1 MAVFPHMKDT
11 EFPNVQNVNVYK
23 YENELDYSRYD
34 YTQMK
39 LCLCCVPWDM
49 GEAHV
54 GARTISG
61 IGNVVYFGSEQKRD
75 EWFSNIPDSDCIRF
89 ETKFKELHRDN
100 QINIPVP
107 FDVASRY
114 NYLTVEYSLFANDD
128 SLLEYETEN
137 GLKKWFWFVREVEF
151 VSPNTTKLHLLNDAW
166 QTFIY
171 HVDIP
176 YMMLERGHAPLFET
190 KASTYLAN
198 PLETNVNLLEPDS
211 VLETTSEKVASSNSV
226 VFDSGDIYAVF
237 VTSAAIS
244 KSWGTNNSN
253 SWIVPAKPEY
263 HTDGNLSYRHLA
275 LPVSDLYDFLDD
287 VESTHPQFKQ
297 TVKCVYLASSKLL
310 TLGDIYE
317 FAGHSLQMVSCTEH
331 SEILFNLTV
340 SDFGYDVKY
349 KDLAKLYTY
358 PYAHIEVTDENGSIS
373 EIRIE
378 DTTGTLELEYAFNTA
393 FPALNL
399 NARVL
404 GVGSNNNTNVQF
416 KNVNTRT
423 FRIGGKWYEIQ
434 YDWAI
439 PTFGVI
445 LQASKEYDYSGYFE
459 REQREVEYTATYDN
473 ALASNSTA
481 KTNADNSAA
490 VAKTNTTLTTNNMV
504 DVKDYEN
511 TLRSNK
517 NDAIKQYNG
526 HQVTENTTKLQ
537 DDRDADLDY
546 MDGSYLQNVDAIAAG
561 AISNAASG
569 IASNTALGGVSGGLA
584 GAGIGALSGGIGAI
598 TGGVA
603 AVISI
608 SKNQNL
614 TILSK
619 NNVTTK
625 TANAVANMTNIKS
638 WNDSYLNQIT
648 NNENATNTSI
658 VTANKT
664 AMDTQATNTKST
676 ANTNAANTKTT
687 QDANALRTKNAAASG
702 VANKTRQ
709 EGMNAPYEFGT
720 WANSQNANIKPK
732 MLCANIVTQAKSAIA
747 FAGDEFLRYGY
758 RLNRNWAFDGNWCIG
773 KNFTYWKLSDFWVK
787 GLNIPDMYMDK
798 IRFFLFGGVTVW
810 SDPTKIG
817 HVSIYENWA

>member
-49 GEAHV
+49 GEAHI
-54 GARTISG
+54 GNRTISG
-61 IGNVVYFGSEQKRD
+61 IGNVVYFGNEQKRD
-75 EWFSNIPDSDCIRF
+75 EWFSNIPDGDCVRF

-128 SLLEYETEN
+128 SPLEYETEN

-151 VSPNTTKLHLLNDAW
+151 VSPNTTKLHLMNDAW

-171 HVDIP
+171 GIDIP
-176 YMMLERGHAPLFET
+176 YMVLERGHAPLFET

-211 VLETTSEKVASSNSV
+211 VLETVSEKIASSSSV
-226 VFDSGDIYAVF
+226 VFDSGDMYAIF

-244 KSWGTNNSN
+244 KNWGTNNSN
-253 SWIVPAKPEY
+253 SWIVPAQPEY

-287 VESTHPQFKQ
+287 VESAHPQFKQ

-310 TLGDIYE
+310 TLGNIYE

-331 SEILFNLTV
+331 NELLLDLDIS
-340 SDFGYDVKY
+340 SFGYDVKY

-358 PYAHIEVTDENGSIS
+358 PYAHIEVTDENGNVS

-378 DTTGTLELEYAFNTA
+378 DTTGMLELEYAFNTA

-404 GVGSNNNTNVQF
+404 GVGSTSTSNVQF

-439 PTFGVI
+439 PTFGVV

-459 REQREVEYTATYDN
+459 REQREVEYTASYNN

-490 VAKTNTTLTTNNMV
+490 TAKSNTTVATTAQKAAATRENSLRQSKTNIQNDSIEWQRVNNTVKLVADRDSDNQYTATAQTLTTSA
-504 DVKDYEN
+504 EIAQTFTN
-511 TLRSNK
+511 TAAGVAGSIGMGALTGGIAGA
-517 NDAIKQYNG
+517 AIG
-526 HQVTENTTKLQ
+526 
-537 DDRDADLDY
+537 
-546 MDGSYLQNVDAIAAG
+546 AAG
-561 AISNAASG
+561 ATIQTISAVASTSILATSNLSMATLTQSINTQKTKHATDFLSDNARDAAQINTEMNTVESNA
-569 IASNTALGGVSGGLA
+569 NTAIA
-584 GAGIGALSGGIGAI
+584 KIHA
-598 TGGVA
+598 
-603 AVISI
+603 
-608 SKNQNL
+608 
-614 TILSK
+614 
-619 NNVTTK
+619 
-625 TANAVANMTNIKS
+625 
-638 WNDSYLNQIT
+638 DS
-648 NNENATNTSI
+648 A
-658 VTANKT
+658 
-664 AMDTQATNTKST
+664 DDQATNTKST

-687 QDANALRTKNAAASG
+687 ADANALRTKNAAASG
-702 VANKTRQ
+702 VTNKTRQ

-732 MLCANIVTQAKSAIA
+732 MVCANIVTQAKSAIA

-773 KNFTYWKLSDFWVK
+773 KNFTYWKLSDFWIK
-787 GLNIPDMYMDK
+787 GLNIPDMYVDK

-810 SDPTKIG
+810 SDPAKIG
-817 HVSIYENWA
+817 HVSIYDNWA